1 MRRSTLNF
9 YIFIKIIEMI
19 LMVLFSTLIISS
31 GVWLIEQVSRE
42 HEVEVSEPKEIV
54 SCNFLTLIHFLS
66 FKVFIDT

>member
-42 HEVEVSEPKEIV
+42 HEVAVSEPKEIV
-54 SCNFLTLIHFLS
+54 SCKL
-66 FKVFIDT
+66 